1 MNYRPEGLVGSSR
14 FGMHFSLRPTLN
26 HTLPSQFSNLIML
39 IASEAIHTSPSYMQ
53 LNVGTTQLIR
63 DAAAFCFR

>member
-39 IASEAIHTSPSYMQ
+39 IASEAIHTSPSYIHA
-53 LNVGTTQLIR
+53 VKR
-63 DAAAFCFR
+63 RYDATNTRRCSILF